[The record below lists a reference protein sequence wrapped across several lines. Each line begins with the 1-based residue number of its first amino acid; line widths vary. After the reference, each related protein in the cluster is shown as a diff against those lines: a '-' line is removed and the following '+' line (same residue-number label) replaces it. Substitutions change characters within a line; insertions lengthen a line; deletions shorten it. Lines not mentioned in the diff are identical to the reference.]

1 MFTLLL
7 AQRQRTANN
16 TVMKCNIKAF
26 MMWLGWTESNCVV
39 HTSWQEG
46 EVLSIISCFHYLPSG
61 FKLSQYLLNSLLISS
76 AVAKETAGP
85 ADFEK
90 AHSAVLRGQQC
101 GKWLW
106 DDQFP
111 KRLWEFVVD
120 LQYPVLPSNLLNT
133 WLFFLPPFLSLF
145 LLTSLF
151 HVARSPF
158 LFPVF
163 QLYLFSLVSQ
173 SFCLNK
179 QIWCQDQHL
188 CPVSGGLSIV

>member
-61 FKLSQYLLNSLLISS
+61 FQLSQYLLNSLLISS

-90 AHSAVLRGQQC
+90 AHSAVLHGQQC

-111 KRLWEFVVD
+111 KRLWVCGGFTIPC
-120 LQYPVLPSNLLNT
+120 LTFKSTQYLAFLPSSLSFSLSSDFPFPCGTQPLSIPCLPALLV
-133 WLFFLPPFLSLF
+133 LSCK
-145 LLTSLF
+145 
-151 HVARSPF
+151 PKF
-158 LFPVF
+158 LF
-163 QLYLFSLVSQ
+163 
-173 SFCLNK
+173 K
-179 QIWCQDQHL
+179 
-188 CPVSGGLSIV
+188 

>member
-61 FKLSQYLLNSLLISS
+61 FQLSQYLLNSLLISS

-120 LQYPVLPSNLLNT
+120 LQYLQIYSILGFSSFLP
-133 WLFFLPPFLSLF
+133 FFLSFFWLPFSMWHAAPFYSLS
-145 LLTSLF
+145 SCK
-151 HVARSPF
+151 PKF
-158 LFPVF
+158 LF
-163 QLYLFSLVSQ
+163 
-173 SFCLNK
+173 K
-179 QIWCQDQHL
+179 
-188 CPVSGGLSIV
+188 